1 MTYSDYE
8 ALVQSASTFS
18 VGTVWSQGRSAFG
31 GLTAALVLAHIE
43 SQEDLSGRDLCT
55 INIHFCGP
63 TLADEPCE
71 FRHTVLSKG
80 KSVMQVEGQLLQ
92 GGEVKTQIIACF
104 GVQRFAT
111 LQITPPIKVFPEKS
125 LQVPF
130 IVKMMPEFVQ
140 HLDMKYTSEHM
151 PFSGS
156 SEARVSGWVR
166 FVNPPSA
173 FTDAALVALIDAW
186 PPAVLP
192 MLERVAP
199 SSSITWNIEF
209 LNPRT
214 ALNASDYIYYDCE
227 AVQAAAG
234 YAHTEAKIFNQDGQL
249 IALSRQMVGVYEK
262 KVNGV

>member
-8 ALVQSASTFS
+8 TLIQGANGISI
-18 VGTVWSQGRSAFG
+18 GTLWSQGRSAFG

-43 SQEDLSGRDLCT
+43 SQEDLTHRDLCT
-55 INIHFCGP
+55 LNIHFCGP
-63 TLADEPCE
+63 TLADETCE

-92 GGEVKTQIIACF
+92 NGEVKTQIVACF
-104 GVQRFAT
+104 GVQRFAN

-130 IVKMMPEFVQ
+130 ISKMMPEFVQ

-166 FVNPPSA
+166 FVSAPSV

-192 MLERVAP
+192 LLKQVAP

-209 LNPRT
+209 LNPR
-214 ALNASDYIYYDCE
+214 AELAASDYIYYECE
-227 AVQAAAG
+227 AIQAAAG

-262 KVNGV
+262 KLTE

>member
-8 ALVQSASTFS
+8 TLVQSTSEIS
-18 VGTVWSQGRSAFG
+18 IGTLWSQGRSAFG
-31 GLTAALVLAHIE
+31 GLTAALVLAYIE
-43 SQEDLSGRDLCT
+43 SKEDLTDRDLCT
-55 INIHFCGP
+55 LNIHFCGP
-63 TLADEPCE
+63 TIADEPCE
-71 FRHTVLSKG
+71 FRHKVLSKG

-104 GVQRFAT
+104 GVQRFAN
-111 LQITPPIKVFPEKS
+111 LQITPATKVFPEKS
-125 LQVPF
+125 MQVPF
-130 IVKMMPEFVQ
+130 IAKLMPEFVQ

-156 SEARVSGWVR
+156 PEARVSGWVR
-166 FVNPPSA
+166 FVSAPSV

-214 ALNASDYIYYDCE
+214 ELNTSDYIYYECE
-227 AVQAAAG
+227 AIQAAAG
-234 YAHTEAKIFNQDGQL
+234 YAHTEGKIYNQDGQL

-262 KVNGV
+262 KVN

>member
-8 ALVQSASTFS
+8 TLIQGANGISI
-18 VGTVWSQGRSAFG
+18 GTLWSQGRSAFG

-43 SQEDLSGRDLCT
+43 SQEDLTDRDLCT
-55 INIHFCGP
+55 LNIHFCGP

-92 GGEVKTQIIACF
+92 NGEVKTQIVACF
-104 GVQRFAT
+104 GVQRFAN
-111 LQITPPIKVFPEKS
+111 LQITPPIKVFTEKS

-130 IVKMMPEFVQ
+130 IPKMMPEFVQ

-166 FVNPPSA
+166 FVSAPSV

-192 MLERVAP
+192 MLERVVP

-214 ALNASDYIYYDCE
+214 ELAASDYIYYECE
-227 AVQAAAG
+227 AIQAAAG

-249 IALSRQMVGVYEK
+249 IALSRQMVGIYEK
-262 KVNGV
+262 KVD

>member
-8 ALVQSASTFS
+8 KQVQSATGLSIAAA
-18 VGTVWSQGRSAFG
+18 WSQGRSAFG
-31 GLTAALVLAHIE
+31 GLTAALVVAHIE
-43 SQEDLSGRDLCT
+43 SQEDVSDRDLCT
-55 INIHFCGP
+55 LNIHFCGP
-63 TLADEPCE
+63 TIADEPCE
-71 FRHTVLSKG
+71 FRHKVLSKG
-80 KSVMQVEGQLLQ
+80 KSVMQIEGQLLQ
-92 GGEVKTQIIACF
+92 DGEVKTQIIACF

-111 LQITPPIKVFPEKS
+111 LQVTPPIKVFPKKS

-130 IVKMMPEFVQ
+130 IAKFMPEFVQ

-156 SEARVSGWVR
+156 SEAHVSGWVR
-166 FVNPPSA
+166 FVEAPPA

-214 ALNASDYIYYDCE
+214 ELNSSDYIYYECE

-234 YAHTEAKIFNQDGQL
+234 YAHTEAKIYNQDGQL
-249 IALSRQMVGVYEK
+249 MALSRQMVGVYEK
-262 KVNGV
+262 KANPA

>member
-8 ALVQSASTFS
+8 TLVQSTSEIS
-18 VGTVWSQGRSAFG
+18 IGTLWSQGRSAFG

-43 SQEDLSGRDLCT
+43 SKEDLSDRDLCT
-55 INIHFCGP
+55 LNIHFCGP
-63 TLADEPCE
+63 TIADEPCE
-71 FRHTVLSKG
+71 FRHKVLSKG

-104 GVQRFAT
+104 GVQRFAN
-111 LQITPPIKVFPEKS
+111 LQITPATKVFPGKS
-125 LQVPF
+125 MQVPF
-130 IVKMMPEFVQ
+130 IAKLMPEFVQ

-156 SEARVSGWVR
+156 PEARVSGWVR
-166 FVNPPSA
+166 FVSAPSV

-209 LNPRT
+209 LNPR
-214 ALNASDYIYYDCE
+214 AELNTSDYIYYECE
-227 AVQAAAG
+227 AIQAAAG
-234 YAHTEAKIFNQDGQL
+234 YAHTEGKIYNQDGQL

-262 KVNGV
+262 KVN

>member
-8 ALVQSASTFS
+8 KQLQSAAALSI
-18 VGTVWSQGRSAFG
+18 GTCWSQGRSAFG
-31 GLTAALVLAHIE
+31 GLTAALILAHIE
-43 SQEDLSGRDLCT
+43 LQEDLSGRDLCT

-63 TLADEPCE
+63 TIADEPCE
-71 FRHTVLSKG
+71 FRHKVLSKG

-104 GVQRFAT
+104 GVQRFAN
-111 LQITPPIKVFPEKS
+111 LQITPATKMFPEKS
-125 LQVPF
+125 MQVPF
-130 IVKMMPEFVQ
+130 IAQLMPEFVQ

-156 SEARVSGWVR
+156 SEACVSGWVR
-166 FVNPPSA
+166 FAEAPPV

-209 LNPRT
+209 LNPR
-214 ALNASDYIYYDCE
+214 AELNASDYIYYECE

-234 YAHTEAKIFNQDGQL
+234 YAHTEAKIYHQDGQL
-249 IALSRQMVGVYEK
+249 MALSRQMVGVYEK
-262 KVNGV
+262 KVT